1 MIIEMVMEKEAYIAA
16 LIVIKKRLKKM
27 KKVLDA
33 MGLLW

>member
-16 LIVIKKRLKKM
+16 LIVIKKRLKKK